1 MLTRLPL
8 GSRVSPAS
16 AQVPLKLFEHFP
28 QVSKA
33 KLVKSLSQLIK
44 ENAICISAP
53 CFLGKPAE
61 ALSCES
67 ELLRRSLAYSHHG
80 NSLQCTTERVKEKS
94 QKLTRGAQE
103 KATFT
108 ERDFSL
114 NYWVATLGSAL
125 YRIHFFRKSC
135 SRSIFW
141 VKFCNFIL
149 NTQVE
154 FPIFRTP
161 L

>member
-1 MLTRLPL
+1 MPSFECTHLSELGSGQCVLLTLLPL

-53 CFLGKPAE
+53 CFLVKPAE

-67 ELLRRSLAYSHHG
+67 ELLQRSLAYGHHG
-80 NSLQCTTERVKEKS
+80 NSLQCTTERVKEKES
-94 QKLTRGAQE
+94 ETYRGAPGESHFHREGFQ
-103 KATFT
+103 
-108 ERDFSL
+108 SQL
-114 NYWVATLGSAL
+114 LGC
-125 YRIHFFRKSC
+125 YTGHC
-135 SRSIFW
+135 
-141 VKFCNFIL
+141 FI
-149 NTQVE
+149 
-154 FPIFRTP
+154 
-161 L
+161 